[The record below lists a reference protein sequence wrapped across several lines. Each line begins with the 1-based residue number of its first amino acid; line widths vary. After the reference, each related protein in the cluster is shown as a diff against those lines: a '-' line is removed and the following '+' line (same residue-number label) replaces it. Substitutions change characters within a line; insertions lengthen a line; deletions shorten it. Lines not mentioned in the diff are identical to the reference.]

1 MTGSENDRNLLAVT
15 RRQLL
20 SATMAY
26 LSALTDHTAHGAS
39 LPSSD
44 RVTSAPGNVL
54 ALWRA
59 WYEAHEEG
67 RRLCHQQQRLETEV
81 LNAAS
86 GFPVLKLEI
95 PGEGS
100 PVVVHTCAQIDAL
113 LPGEAMAEER
123 KTAKTELAARIRKW
137 NTADEQF
144 GYSRTRQAE
153 TQIAGVEEAS
163 AKFLWEA
170 PALTTSDI
178 IAKLHAILETEDPG
192 SHFIERPWP
201 QLRLLLADL
210 FRIDA
215 KASTM

>member
-1 MTGSENDRNLLAVT
+1 MTDSENKRT
-15 RRQLL
+15 L
-20 SATMAY
+20 SAITCRKMLFATTAY
-26 LSALTDHTAHGAS
+26 LSTLTDHTACGAS
-39 LPSSD
+39 HPSSD
-44 RVTSAPGNVL
+44 QVTSAAGNVL
-54 ALWRA
+54 ALWRT
-59 WYEAHEEG
+59 WYDAHDKG
-67 RRLCHQQQRLETEV
+67 KRLCHQQQRLETEV
-81 LNAAS
+81 LNAAG

-113 LPGEAMAEER
+113 LPGDAMAEER

-163 AKFLWEA
+163 AKSLWEA

-192 SHFIERPWP
+192 SHFIERSWP